1 MKLITSVDD
10 VSELTRSW
18 RDKGQKVVLVPT
30 MGWFHEGHLS
40 LMRMARKIGTRAIVS
55 LFVNPIQFGPKED
68 LAAYPRDLE
77 RDRHLAEKEA
87 VDVLFA
93 PAVADMFGQN
103 FQTRVSL
110 SLLSQGLCGSN
121 RPGHFDGVATI
132 VSKLF
137 HITHP
142 NCAVFGQKDL
152 QQLAIIRQMVR
163 DLNFDVEIVGHPI
176 VRERDGLA
184 MSSRNSYLTGDD
196 RKNALCLYAAITHCQ
211 KMVENSHGKIF
222 ITELI
227 FEAGR
232 IIDSFPGC
240 TAEYIRVV
248 NRHSLQECQE
258 LDQNSVL
265 ALAVK
270 VGGKVR
276 LIDNAVLMNQ

>member
-1 MKLITSVDD
+1 VKLVTSVDD

-18 RDKGQKVVLVPT
+18 REKGQKIVLVPT

-40 LMRMARKIGTRAIVS
+40 LMRMARNIGTRVIVS

-93 PAVADMFGQN
+93 PAVSDMFGQN

-110 SLLSQGLCGSN
+110 NLLSQGLCGSN

-152 QQLAIIRQMVR
+152 QQLAIIRRMVR

-196 RKNALCLYAAITHCQ
+196 RKNALCLYTAIIHCQ
-211 KMVENSHGKIF
+211 QMVENFHGKIS
-222 ITELI
+222 INELI
-227 FEAGR
+227 SEAGR

-240 TAEYIRVV
+240 IAEYIQVV
-248 NRHSLQECQE
+248 DRQSLQECQE

-276 LIDNAVLMNQ
+276 LIDNAVLMDQ

>member
-1 MKLITSVDD
+1 MKLVTSVDD
-10 VSELTRSW
+10 VSGLTRSW
-18 RDKGQKVVLVPT
+18 REKGQKVVLVPT

-40 LMRMARKIGTRAIVS
+40 LMRMARNIGTRVIVS

-77 RDRHLAEKEA
+77 RDRHLAEKEG
-87 VDVLFA
+87 VDILFA
-93 PAVADMFGQN
+93 PAVSDMFGQN

-110 SLLSQGLCGSN
+110 SLLSQGLCGAN

-137 HITHP
+137 HVTHP
-142 NCAVFGQKDL
+142 HCAVFGQKDL
-152 QQLAIIRQMVR
+152 QQIAIIRQMVR

-184 MSSRNSYLTGDD
+184 MSSRNSYLTGED
-196 RKNALCLYAAITHCQ
+196 RRNALCLYEAITRCRQ
-211 KMVENSHGKIF
+211 MVENSGGSIS
-222 ITELI
+222 IIELTS
-227 FEAGR
+227 EAER
-232 IIDSFPGC
+232 IIAACPEC
-240 TAEYIRVV
+240 KAEYVQVV
-248 NRHSLQECQE
+248 DRYSLQESQE

-270 VGGKVR
+270 IGGKVR

>member
-1 MKLITSVDD
+1 MKLAITPQEISDIAN
-10 VSELTRSW
+10 TW
-18 RDKGQKVVLVPT
+18 RGEGQKVVLVPT

-40 LMRMARKIGTRAIVS
+40 LMRMARTKGTRIIVS

-77 RDRHLAEKEA
+77 RDRRLAEDEG

-93 PAVADMFGQN
+93 PADSDMFGPD

-110 SLLSQGLCGSN
+110 SLLPRGLCGAN

-132 VSKLF
+132 VTKLF
-137 HITHP
+137 HLTHP
-142 NCAVFGQKDL
+142 HIAVFGEKDL
-152 QQLAIIRQMVR
+152 QQLAVIKQMVR

-184 MSSRNSYLTGDD
+184 MSSRNSYLSAEE
-196 RKNALCLYAAITHCQ
+196 RQNALCLYKAICQ
-211 KMVENSHGKIF
+211 CRQMVEASHGKIP
-222 ITELI
+222 IAELI
-227 FEAGR
+227 AETER
-232 IIDSFPGC
+232 IISSHPGC
-240 TAEYIRVV
+240 RVEYAQVV
-248 NRHSLQECQE
+248 NRNSLEPCPAV
-258 LDQNSVL
+258 DQYSVL

-276 LIDNAVLMNQ
+276 LIDNALLMER